1 MIRSPCITFYDSL
14 LTYHAVTF
22 DEICEQDSHSA
33 SGAINRLHKFHIIFK
48 KCELA
53 HILQT

>member
-1 MIRSPCITFYDSL
+1 MSRSPCITFYDSL

-33 SGAINRLHKFHIIFK
+33 SGVINRLHKFHIIFK